1 MAGVPLHSTT
11 KGLLLSD
18 VTYSLVA
25 TVDGYY
31 PCRRGD
37 TKKHYAETE
46 LLDSIKLETN
56 LLGRVGDW
64 LLKALHYRVGVV
76 VGREQEL
83 GLSKKGPS

>member
-1 MAGVPLHSTT
+1 M
-11 KGLLLSD
+11 
-18 VTYSLVA
+18 TYSLVA
-25 TVDGYY
+25 TVDGYC

-64 LLKALHYRVGVV
+64 LPKVLHYRVGAV

-83 GLSKKGPS
+83 GLSKKGLS